1 GGEGASGSACRPP
14 RVDRVFGGSSRGSS
28 PDLRESAQ
36 GGAPLPNRA
45 RRARL
50 HVEALESREV
60 PYATTSN
67 FWPHSQLVTLSFVPD
82 GTVVGSERNGNITS
96 NLFSV
101 LNAKIVSAR
110 LLEHPNPQAVRVL
123 AQQTTINFA
132 LVNDSGADIG
142 SGANQQGD
150 PNFGDIRIG
159 GYNFGT
165 TTLAQG
171 YMPPPVNNY
180 SVAGDIQLNTGRPWN
195 IGTTY

>member
-1 GGEGASGSACRPP
+1 MGFFAYLKE
-14 RVDRVFGGSSRGSS
+14 
-28 PDLRESAQ
+28 LAQ
-36 GGAPLPNRA
+36 GRAPLPNRA

-82 GTVVGSERNGNITS
+82 GTVVGSNSNGYITS

-101 LNAKIVSAR
+101 FNARFGSPSVWQNQILKAAQVW
-110 LLEHPNPQAVRVL
+110 
-123 AQQTTINFA
+123 AQQTNINFA

-171 YMPPPVNNY
+171 YMPPPV
-180 SVAGDIQLNTGRPWN
+180 
-195 IGTTY
+195 